1 MKLAGRLYWITYQMN
16 RHHWMGAPLDRWGM
30 VALVIL
36 AGLFAIRWLPGGTAG
51 VIVCAT
57 LLVVLVLLRSVASRR
72 FYLVFAPESEPARRR
87 PDAAMMNPA
96 DMLKLRATG
105 RFEVEGRSQD
115 FTELLA
121 YFRSFET
128 REHAVMAICPPASF
142 LGIGSWPAHEIGMW
156 YMFFKHK
163 EILRID
169 PGELEFG
176 SSLRPA
182 LQIQVRREIPPSTSP
197 LDVWGGY
204 RSGGRTK
211 PKYEDAT
218 IFLSFDSPEDRAI
231 VFDDLTADAV
241 ALKQE
246 AV

>member
-1 MKLAGRLYWITYQMN
+1 MKFAGRLFWISYQVN
-16 RHHWMGAPLDRWGM
+16 RHHWMGAPMDRWGM
-30 VALVIL
+30 IALLIL
-36 AGLFAIRWLPGGTAG
+36 AGLFAIRWLPGGSVG
-51 VIVCAT
+51 VLVCAV
-57 LLVVLVLLRSVASRR
+57 LLGMLLLLRSVASRHS
-72 FYLVFAPESEPARRR
+72 YLIFAPEGEPARHR

-105 RFEVEGRSQD
+105 RFEVEGRTQD

-142 LGIGSWPAHEIGMW
+142 LGVGAWPGHEIGMW

-163 EILRID
+163 EIRRID
-169 PGELEFG
+169 PGLLEFG
-176 SSLRPA
+176 GYRRPGLR
-182 LQIQVRREIPPSTSP
+182 IQVRQEIPPSTSP

-218 IFLSFDSPEDRAI
+218 LFLSFDSLEDRAR
-231 VFDDLTADAV
+231 VLDDLTADAL
-241 ALKQE
+241 ALD
-246 AV
+246 